1 MKQSSH
7 AREKLAP
14 RDSRASRASLVVLS
28 ALTLSVLVWGV
39 FQLAVANF
47 FREFTIAEVH
57 AMFVTHG
64 LVCALLLAAW
74 AAFFIIRS
82 RKRFEEEI
90 AEKEQQFDRRMAQAE
105 KMAAIGQIAAGVAH
119 QLNTPLGSIMLTA
132 EMIEEE
138 LNGNMDLREEVKKI
152 LRNANY
158 CKGVVRNLLLYAKP
172 HREEF
177 KEESV
182 CFIIRRTVSLLD
194 HEIKKRGIKIDLAVE
209 CKECAMICNG
219 NLMEQLMFNLLQ
231 NAVDAQPNGGRIG
244 IRTVIP
250 GNGTLNIDVT
260 DAGPGIPPDVL
271 PHIFEPFYTT
281 KSSEKGTGLG
291 LAIAKRIAEDHGGTI
306 EARSENGKGM
316 TFSIIL
322 PARSGRQSPA
332 DGDDDGHGHSHERTS

>member
-1 MKQSSH
+1 MK
-7 AREKLAP
+7 RF
-14 RDSRASRASLVVLS
+14 SRALVVLS

-47 FREFTIAEVH
+47 FREFTIPEVH

-74 AAFFIIRS
+74 AAFFILRS
-82 RKRFEEEI
+82 RKKFEEQI
-90 AEKEQQFDRRMAQAE
+90 AEKEQQFDHRMAQAE

-132 EMIEEE
+132 EMLDEE
-138 LNGNMDLREEVKKI
+138 LNGDAELKEEVKKI

-172 HREEF
+172 RREEF

-182 CFIIRRTVSLLD
+182 CLIIRRTASLFD
-194 HEIKKRGIKIDLAVE
+194 HEIKKRRIKMDMSVE
-209 CKECAMICNG
+209 CRECAMICNG
-219 NLMEQLMFNLLQ
+219 NLMEQLIFNLMQ
-231 NAVDAQPNGGRIG
+231 NAVDAQPAGGKID
-244 IRTVIP
+244 IKTVIP
-250 GNGTLNIDVT
+250 GSGALNIQVT

-281 KSSEKGTGLG
+281 KSVEKGTGLG
-291 LAIAKRIAEDHGGTI
+291 LAIAKRIAEDHGGSIT
-306 EARSENGKGM
+306 ASSQAGKGT
-316 TFSIIL
+316 TFTIIL
-322 PARSGRQSPA
+322 PTRPLRPSVSIASESA
-332 DGDDDGHGHSHERTS
+332 GHGHIHEPEP